1 MKKYISPECTLLCIS
16 EEDVMAINSSG
27 LLDLDSTTNANG
39 YGVYAW
45 PF

>member
-1 MKKYISPECTLLCIS
+1 MSA
-16 EEDVMAINSSG
+16 EDVMSIKSSG
-27 LLDLDSTTNANG
+27 NLDLDSTTNTNG

>member
-1 MKKYISPECTLLCIS
+1 MKKYISPECTLLCMS
-16 EEDVMAINSSG
+16 AEDIMSIKSSG
-27 LLDLDSTTNANG
+27 NLDLDNTTEG